1 MTKCSSERV
10 WALMRIR
17 TLLTGVSLLAL
28 MYLTPL
34 IIFAGGQ
41 TPSGRGLAAKY
52 TDDEPRPSEGRDEG
66 SEPRHSEGLVEED
79 PNVIIFTDF
88 ESDVWLKH
96 WSGGKRETVS
106 VVNEDKKRDFRSL
119 QNKALRIKVPKGEHY
134 GASIEYEFKKRLGSE
149 PEEIYFRYYLR
160 FGNDWDPARGGKLPG
175 IGGTYGRAGWGGRP
189 SNGRNGWSARGLFKR
204 QRGGKTPVGYYCYH
218 ADMKGRYGSNW
229 IWDVEKR
236 GYLENNRWYC
246 IEQYVK
252 MNTPGKND
260 GILRGWVDGQPAFEK
275 TDVRM
280 RDINTLRIETV
291 WLNVYLG
298 GSWVAR
304 SDHHL
309 YIDNIVIAHDYIGP
323 IQ

>member
-10 WALMRIR
+10 WALM
-17 TLLTGVSLLAL
+17 SLLAVMCL
-28 MYLTPL
+28 PTGILRITPL

-41 TPSGRGLAAKY
+41 TPSGGGLAAKY
-52 TDDEPRPSEGRDEG
+52 TGDERSEEPANGGYSTEPSAAG
-66 SEPRHSEGLVEED
+66 

-88 ESDVWLKH
+88 ESDVWHKH

-106 VVNEDKKRDFRSL
+106 VVAEDKKRGFQPL

-134 GASIEYEFKKRLGSE
+134 GASIEYEFKERMGSE

-204 QRGGKTPVGYYCYH
+204 QLGGKTPVGYYCYH

-280 RDINTLRIETV
+280 RDVNTLRIETV

-309 YIDNIVIAHDYIGP
+309 YIDNVVIAHDYIGP